1 MRRTE
6 IPSPAVFS
14 LALSRFLQ
22 RGTVPA
28 CKNRSAAP
36 GCRCPNMRRGTRPA
50 CIFGRLPL
58 LRLACFCR
66 RQRLGSAA
74 KHASLHRPQD
84 ALRRACPLGTKF
96 PGEPRTRLT
105 ARTLPPENFPVGVRA
120 VRACR
125 PARTD
130 FEIGSLSRKA
140 RGSFLFCA
148 RRVRGLRPAG
158 PRPAGSFSITAT
170 PHGGAGGGSFA
181 AQPVGFI
188 YPPTRPLEVS
198 PCRCATSPCRGTKP
212 LPSPSPG
219 GDAAAFGPAPCS
231 SLQRKPRRSSSRPRQ
246 PFSLYWHCLSEK
258 APAA

>member
-36 GCRCPNMRRGTRPA
+36 STPRCIVRRTR
-50 CIFGRLPL
+50 FGV
-58 LRLACFCR
+58 LAPWGQKSF
-66 RQRLGSAA
+66 
-74 KHASLHRPQD
+74 
-84 ALRRACPLGTKF
+84 
-96 PGEPRTRLT
+96 GEPRTRLT

-148 RRVRGLRPAG
+148 WRVRGLRPAG